1 MSGIIGARI
10 FLPAEQLGMIIDYTP
25 GTLPR
30 EIKAKLDSYGENVF
44 VYRQRTDGL
53 PTCRAV
59 NRYKG
64 DLRM

>member
-1 MSGIIGARI
+1 
-10 FLPAEQLGMIIDYTP
+10 MIIDYTP
-25 GTLPR
+25 ETLPP
-30 EIKAKLDSYGENVF
+30 EIKAKLDSYGEDVF